1 MTNTNTVL
9 KLYTLVIAI
18 TCALAVA
25 WSISQSNAAVAWRSE
40 AATWQTTAQRTVAQ
54 NRLTVRRYRRLTHR
68 YDNLVVATRKA
79 QRKLIAQMQASSVAA
94 VSSPVPAVSSGVS
107 VAAAPAPA
115 PAPAPVAT
123 TVAPTTHTS

>member
-1 MTNTNTVL
+1 
-9 KLYTLVIAI
+9 
-18 TCALAVA
+18 
-25 WSISQSNAAVAWRSE
+25 
-40 AATWQTTAQRTVAQ
+40 
-54 NRLTVRRYRRLTHR
+54 VRRYRRLTHR

-115 PAPAPVAT
+115 PAPVAT
-123 TVAPTTHTS
+123 AVAPTTHTS